1 MKQRYTHISFVLDR
15 SGSMESVK
23 DDTIGGFNQFLS
35 EQKTVVGKA
44 TITLVQFDDLYE
56 YIIDMTDIVV
66 AKPLDE
72 KTFVPRGWTALF
84 DAIGRCIDET
94 GAALSKLPESDRP
107 EQVIFVILT
116 DGMENA
122 SRKYTRESIEAR
134 ISHQR
139 DVYKWQFVFLGA
151 NQDAISSATSIGIS
165 AKSSMTYAQ
174 TSVGTKDAYRALSA
188 KMKVAREAT
197 EELFSV
203 SLAFDEKDRQVQ
215 ENELKRNKGN

>member
-35 EQKTVVGKA
+35 EQKTVAGEA

-56 YIIDMTDIVV
+56 YILEMTDIVV

-107 EQVIFVILT
+107 ERVIFVILT

-122 SRKYTRESIEAR
+122 SRKYTRESIEDR

-188 KMKVAREAT
+188 KMRVARTAT
-197 EELFSV
+197 
-203 SLAFDEKDRQVQ
+203 SLYYDLEFDEEDRQVQ
-215 ENELKRNKGN
+215 ENELKRNKSN

>member
-1 MKQRYTHISFVLDR
+1 MQQRYTHISFVLDR

-23 DDTIGGFNQFLS
+23 DDTIGGFNHFLS
-35 EQKTVVGKA
+35 EQKTVAGKA
-44 TITLVQFDDLYE
+44 TITLVQFDDRYE
-56 YIIDMTDIVV
+56 YILKMTDIAV
-66 AKPLDE
+66 AKPLDD

-107 EQVIFVILT
+107 ERVIFVILT

-122 SRKYTRESIEAR
+122 SRQYNRESIEDR

-151 NQDAISSATSIGIS
+151 NQDAISSATSIGIA
-165 AKSSMTYAQ
+165 AKASMTYAQ
-174 TSVGTKDAYRALSA
+174 TTVGTRDAYRALSA
-188 KMKVAREAT
+188 RMKVSREKR
-197 EELFSV
+197 EDFELE
-203 SLAFDEKDRQVQ
+203 FDEQDRQVQ
-215 ENELKRNKGN
+215 ENELKRHKNN